1 MVLGNFLS
9 YIFFQS
15 NINYLYGNI
24 RTYTLLTNLSIKNYA
39 LIDHLN
45 VKFTNGFTVITGE
58 TGAGKSILLG
68 GLSLVLGKRADLSSL
83 REKDD
88 KCIVE
93 AEFEISKYGLEAF
106 FDDNDLDYEKRTIIR
121 REILPSGKS
130 RAFINDSPVTLDIL
144 SKLGDQLIDVHSQ
157 HQTLRL
163 ADNDFQLKVIDALAD
178 NGKGIKEYLS
188 KLLKYQST
196 LKDLQILQEFQ
207 NSATKEQEYN
217 SFLLQE
223 LNSAPLKEGILE
235 ELEEQYEQLNN
246 VEIILEQLSHGQQLL
261 NDEQIGV
268 VNLLTELKQV
278 SSKLASFG
286 QQYSGI
292 NERIK
297 SVFIELDDVSNELN
311 LLAENVEADPQMLEE
326 VNTKLKLL
334 YDLQKKHK
342 AQSITE
348 LLEIRNKLDEKVS
361 ATENVAVDID
371 RKKKELQLLEVTLNT
386 EASNISKKRKAV
398 IPNLKKQ
405 LEDTLIDLGMASAT
419 FKIEIDPSKEFKP
432 TGKDDLTFLFSAN
445 KGSAYG
451 DLKKVASGGE
461 LSRIMLTIKAILAK
475 YEQLPTMMFD
485 EIDTG
490 VSGEISN
497 KMGDIMQA
505 MSNTMQIFSITHL
518 PQVAAKGVHHF
529 KVYKEE
535 ELMGTNTKMKKLSAE
550 ERIVEL
556 AEMLGGKTLSDSALA
571 HARQLLD

>member
-1 MVLGNFLS
+1 M
-9 YIFFQS
+9 
-15 NINYLYGNI
+15 
-24 RTYTLLTNLSIKNYA
+24 LTNLSIKNYA

-83 REKDD
+83 REKED

-93 AEFEISKYGLEAF
+93 AEFEISKYGLESF
-106 FDDNDLDYEKRTIIR
+106 FLENDLDYEAKTIIR

-144 SKLGDQLIDVHSQ
+144 SQLGDQLIDVHSQ

-178 NGKGIKEYLS
+178 NGQVISAYSS
-188 KLLKYQST
+188 KLLLYQST
-196 LKDLQILQEFQ
+196 QKELQKLVDFQ
-207 NSATKEQEYN
+207 NSATKEHEYN

-223 LNSAPLKEGILE
+223 LISAPLKEGILE

-261 NDEQIGV
+261 NDEQIGL

-278 SSKLASFG
+278 SNKLASFG
-286 QQYSGI
+286 HQYSDI

-297 SVFIELDDVSNELN
+297 SVFIELDDISTELN
-311 LLAENVEADPQMLEE
+311 ILNDKVEADPQLLEQ
-326 VNTKLKLL
+326 VNAKLQLL
-334 YDLQKKHK
+334 YDLLKKHK
-342 AQSITE
+342 AQTIPE
-348 LLEIRNKLDEKVS
+348 LMEIRNALDEKVS
-361 ATENVAVDID
+361 ATENVVADID
-371 RKKKELQLLEVTLNT
+371 RKKKELHQLETALNT
-386 EASNISKKRKAV
+386 EASNISKRRKLV
-398 IPNLKKQ
+398 IPKLKEQ
-405 LEDTLIDLGMASAT
+405 LEETLIDLGMASAT
-419 FKIEIDPSKEFKP
+419 FKIDISPSKEFKP
-432 TGKDDLTFLFSAN
+432 TGKDDLSFLFSAN

-461 LSRIMLTIKAILAK
+461 LSRIMLTIKAILAR

-497 KMGDIMQA
+497 KMGDIMKD

-535 ELMGTNTKMKKLSAE
+535 ELMGTNTKMKRLSSE
-550 ERIVEL
+550 ERVVEL

>member
-1 MVLGNFLS
+1 M
-9 YIFFQS
+9 
-15 NINYLYGNI
+15 
-24 RTYTLLTNLSIKNYA
+24 LTNLSIKNYA

-83 REKDD
+83 REKED

-93 AEFEISKYGLEAF
+93 AEFEISKYGLESF
-106 FDDNDLDYEKRTIIR
+106 FMENDLDYETKTIIR

-144 SKLGDQLIDVHSQ
+144 SQLGDQLIDVHSQ

-178 NGKGIKEYLS
+178 NGQVISAYSS
-188 KLLKYQST
+188 KLLLYQST
-196 LKDLQILQEFQ
+196 QKELQKLVDFQ
-207 NSATKEQEYN
+207 NSATKEHEYN

-223 LNSAPLKEGILE
+223 LISAPLKEGILE

-261 NDEQIGV
+261 NDEQIGL

-278 SSKLASFG
+278 SNKLASFG
-286 QQYSGI
+286 HQYSDI

-297 SVFIELDDVSNELN
+297 SVFIELDDISTELN
-311 LLAENVEADPQMLEE
+311 ILNDKVEADPQLLEQ
-326 VNTKLKLL
+326 VNAKLQLL
-334 YDLQKKHK
+334 YDLLKKHK
-342 AQSITE
+342 VQTIPE
-348 LLEIRNKLDEKVS
+348 LMEIRNALDEKVS
-361 ATENVAVDID
+361 ATENVVADID
-371 RKKKELQLLEVTLNT
+371 RKKKELHQLETALNT
-386 EASNISKKRKAV
+386 EASNISKRRKLV
-398 IPNLKKQ
+398 IPKLKEQ
-405 LEDTLIDLGMASAT
+405 LEETLTDLGMASAT
-419 FKIEIDPSKEFKP
+419 FKIDISPSKEFKS
-432 TGKDDLTFLFSAN
+432 TGKDDLSFLFSAN

-461 LSRIMLTIKAILAK
+461 LSRIMLTIKAILAR

-497 KMGDIMQA
+497 KMGDIMKD

-535 ELMGTNTKMKKLSAE
+535 ELMGTNTKMKRLSSE
-550 ERIVEL
+550 ERVVEL